1 MEAVTYVFDEE
12 RKAVLEQK
20 NACFQELV
28 EEFPTSM
35 GKKASKEERD
45 AHGVHRSSLTY
56 GELGQ
61 N

>member
-1 MEAVTYVFDEE
+1 MEASPYVFSEE

-20 NACFQELV
+20 YACFQQLV
-28 EEFPTSM
+28 QEFPTSM
-35 GKKASKEERD
+35 GKEVSKTEKE
-45 AHGVHRSSLTY
+45 AQGIHRSSLTY